1 MHKIISKFKVCDKMN
16 LYWFLCHKKQF
27 TFSKMNLLF
36 GISAENLGVS
46 VDNVGVS
53 CMVAVGV
60 SGGTGSPVESD
71 DAAFFLH

>member
-1 MHKIISKFKVCDKMN
+1 MN

-53 CMVAVGV
+53 GMVPAGV
-60 SGGTGSPVESD
+60 SFGTGLRYHC
-71 DAAFFLH
+71 AAFFLHSENAGF